1 MIQALETALQARA
14 LEVFSASLDLPETQ
28 RRDWI
33 EQQCADAPAVRE
45 AALRLLSGEGDGGD
59 FLDRQPIRHEPL
71 DRSGEVLGKY
81 RLLERIGGGGMGTVY
96 RAERADGSFEQQVA
110 IKLIRHG
117 LISDELLD
125 RFYAER
131 QILARLEHPGIARLI
146 DGGADTLGMPYVVME
161 FVEGLTID
169 EYCERQRLDLD
180 ARLLLLQRICEA
192 LHAAHLQGV
201 IHRDLKPG
209 NLLVN
214 QRGQPKLLDFGIAKV
229 LQCAELG
236 TPLPHTRTGMQA
248 MTPQYASPEQV
259 RGEAVDARSDVYAL
273 GVLMYELL
281 TGSRPY
287 HIDNLSP
294 GALERTV
301 CDTLPPNP
309 STAVIRLR
317 KPPPAGL
324 GESGPLSRRLRGDL
338 DRIVMSA
345 LRKRPTER
353 YASAQALADDIDR
366 YLSGQP
372 VLARGASW
380 AYRGGKFIARHRVG
394 AAALCFAFVTLA
406 GALVAVSLEAR
417 KTALQRDLAQAQA
430 ARAESA
436 RAFLV
441 EMIGRAD
448 PFENPGSATLVG
460 ALKQSIDSIP
470 ERFADQP
477 ALEADMRYAIGYALQ
492 NLGEYEAARPLLERA
507 LALRE
512 QLGDRI
518 EQARVLDG
526 LAIVHWWQS
535 DFSAGEAKFRAAL
548 ELLDGLDDPAAI
560 ALRIEILTNLAGMLS
575 EPGEHARA
583 VEYAQ
588 AAIEL
593 AQRHPDGVEAVLAT
607 AYNNL
612 ATAQESL
619 GQYDAALLSFERA
632 LDLRRQIDGEMHP
645 DYAIAL
651 NNLAFLHAA
660 MDRLPETVQTF
671 QRTVEI
677 ERQILAPQH
686 PELASGLMNLS
697 WAQTRLGDYQAAET
711 NALEALAICRAG
723 YADNHPRTG
732 KAEQTLASLYLASGR
747 MEQAIERA
755 RNALAI
761 YSRAEEVNPSWVQ
774 TAEEILA
781 QARAEAEAEAEV
793 EGKLD
798 PR

>member
-1 MIQALETALQARA
+1 
-14 LEVFSASLDLPETQ
+14 
-28 RRDWI
+28 
-33 EQQCADAPAVRE
+33 
-45 AALRLLSGEGDGGD
+45 
-59 FLDRQPIRHEPL
+59 
-71 DRSGEVLGKY
+71 
-81 RLLERIGGGGMGTVY
+81 MGTVY
-96 RAERADGSFEQQVA
+96 RAERADGAFQQQVA
-110 IKLIRHG
+110 IKLIRAG
-117 LISDELLD
+117 LFGDEMLD

-146 DGGADTLGMPYVVME
+146 DGGADALGMPYVVME
-161 FVEGLTID
+161 LVEGLPID
-169 EYCERQRLDLD
+169 DYCERQRLDLGQ
-180 ARLLLLQRICEA
+180 RLQLLQRVCEA

-201 IHRDLKPG
+201 VHRDLKPG
-209 NLLVN
+209 NLLVTS
-214 QRGQPKLLDFGIAKV
+214 QGQPKLLDFGIAKV
-229 LQCAELG
+229 VQGADLG

-259 RGEAVDARSDVYAL
+259 RGEPVDARSDVYAL
-273 GVLMYELL
+273 GILMYELL
-281 TGSRPY
+281 SGSRPY

-309 STAVIRLR
+309 SVAVARLR
-317 KPPPAGL
+317 KSPPAGL
-324 GESGPLSRRLRGDL
+324 DDAAALSRRLRGDL

-345 LRKRPTER
+345 LRKRPAER
-353 YASAQALADDIDR
+353 YASALLLAEDLDR

-380 AYRGGKFIARHRVG
+380 LYRSGKFIARHRAG
-394 AAALCFAFVTLA
+394 AAALGFAFVILA
-406 GALVAVSLEAR
+406 AALVAVSLQAR

-470 ERFADQP
+470 ERFANQP
-477 ALEADMRYAIGYALQ
+477 ELEADMRYAIGYALQ
-492 NLGEYEAARPLLERA
+492 NLGEFEAAQPLLERS

-512 QLGDRI
+512 QQGDRI

-535 DFSAGEAKFRAAL
+535 DFSASERRFRDAL
-548 ELLDGLDDPAAI
+548 ELLEGQDDPAAI
-560 ALRIEILTNLAGMLS
+560 ALRIEVLTNLAGMLN

-583 VEYAQ
+583 VEHAQ
-588 AAIEL
+588 TAIAL
-593 AQRHPDGVEAVLAT
+593 AQQHPDGVEAVLAT

-632 LDLRRQIDGEMHP
+632 LDLRRRIDGEMHP

-651 NNLAFLHAA
+651 NNLAFVHAA
-660 MDRLPETVQTF
+660 MDRLPEAVQTF

-677 ERQILAPQH
+677 ERQILSPQH
-686 PELASGLMNLS
+686 PELAIALMNLS
-697 WAQTRLGDYQAAET
+697 WAQTRLGDYHAAEA
-711 NALEALAICRAG
+711 NALEALAICRAS

-732 KAEQTLASLYLASGR
+732 KAEQTLASLYLASGQL
-747 MEQAIERA
+747 EQARERA

-761 YSRAEEVNPSWVQ
+761 YARADEVNPSWIE

-781 QARAEAEAEAEV
+781 QAQS
-793 EGKLD
+793 KQD
-798 PR
+798 QP